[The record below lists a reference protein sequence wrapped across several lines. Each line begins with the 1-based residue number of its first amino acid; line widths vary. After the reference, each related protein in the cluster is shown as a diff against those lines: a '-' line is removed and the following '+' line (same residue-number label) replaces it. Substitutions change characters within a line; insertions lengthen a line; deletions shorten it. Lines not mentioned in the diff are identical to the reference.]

1 MLILV
6 RKPGQSL
13 TFGDD
18 ITITVLDVSG
28 DRVKIGIDAPRD
40 VPIRRPE
47 AVSQLTEENK
57 LAAGGRPALR
67 LIKGGKSTLPPGG

>member
-1 MLILV
+1 MLVLS
-6 RKPGQSL
+6 RKKNEKIQI
-13 TFGDD
+13 GDD
-18 ITITVLDVSG
+18 ITITVLEVSG

-67 LIKGGKSTLPPGG
+67 FIKGGKSTLPPGG